1 MAVAPP
7 TTAAEAVALKAKGN
21 EHLKAG
27 RLAEASE
34 CYTQA
39 LTSCDP
45 ADAAALHC
53 NRALAEL
60 KLGKH
65 AQCVEDCDA
74 AIQKQPQYGKAFFRR
89 AQAREALDKLPEAFK
104 DIHELLRI
112 EPSNKEAQ
120 AYAVKL
126 KRAMEMKAQLGD
138 LSTPTLAVEKLLN
151 PKSSDEDKLQAVGKL
166 SRCAE
171 DKTRAPELLHAG
183 CVAPILALLPAPD
196 DVTDA
201 ASLQMPLV
209 GLCVEVLERMA
220 QSDDVSVLRA
230 IAATDAAGSSSGGKL
245 GATGAKI
252 VAIAK
257 AAATAKP
264 PAAVEGEAA
273 AEAEEDGPAIV
284 DITPAEGAAAAAATT
299 GEAASASD
307 DAAQSAKNLL
317 ITAGKCIS
325 LAASLAGCR
334 GAMGDQTAQG
344 ALLLAVLPFA
354 KEGADDKIKMSGLDA
369 VLRVADRDPE
379 ACRGVLPQLIAALA
393 WQLGDEESSRHR
405 VALAT
410 LHKLLMP
417 KPSEVDPKSED
428 EDHNK
433 GVYAACE
440 AALSK
445 TLRSSSAAWEEHVAA
460 VHGVT
465 AVLEVNKTV
474 GAWLLRQESIFWA
487 LAEVAEMED
496 DELTQSLAE
505 IYAHAANDVQHFREK
520 AGEEPIKHLRGML
533 KSTQPKIRARA
544 CVALAKVC
552 LLHHDH
558 RVAINPTGK
567 LLQATLGLLEAK
579 VAPSVHRWAVE
590 ALMYLTIMPDVKQHL
605 VDNKL
610 SFGSLTSL
618 ADSVSKEEGKS
629 TLHYS
634 LVSALRQMC
643 CPKEKT
649 DEQKRLEQEMDEK
662 QIEQMRQMANPGAQT
677 ATEKRDDPE
686 VMNALA
692 AQLAKDD
699 ATLVV
704 SELVAGAPEGA
715 RGVMDSAARVLLAM
729 SMCADVRG
737 KMVQQGGFK
746 ALLSLVLSEE
756 KPTRMSAAWA
766 LSRIAISI
774 NPALYPRRTG
784 SGPEG
789 MVKPMLQLVDEADNE
804 LQQFEACMGLCNLAT
819 VPELR
824 ARMVQCQGWRSLT
837 MALTCENP
845 MVQRAAIEAM
855 SNMVAEDEIVEK
867 FLSADSQDVKIFIGF
882 AGSDDEKAQIAAS
895 GALATLAEIPE
906 CSEAILKAKGG
917 IDAFVELAI
926 VATEPALLHRA
937 AVALKHFVCNCMD
950 LVVGEKDSDAPPPDH
965 ALPTLG
971 ALTVLSKS
979 PIAPVK
985 QAALTAIVELQKR
998 RPDVALPH
1006 PDLIQKVVDGMK
1018 EEAARREAERLA
1030 EEAEAEAEEAAR
1042 KEAGDLPAVAE
1053 GDEDA
1058 DVDEDLGEV
1067 V

>member
-1 MAVAPP
+1 MAVA
-7 TTAAEAVALKAKGN
+7 TAAEAVALKSQGN

-27 RLAEASE
+27 RHAEATD
-34 CYTQA
+34 CYTAA
-39 LTSCDP
+39 LTTCDP

-65 AQCVEDCDA
+65 TQCIEDCDA

-89 AQAREALDKLPEAFK
+89 AQAKEALDKLPEAFK
-104 DIHELLRI
+104 DIHELMRI
-112 EPSNKEAQ
+112 EPGNKEAQ
-120 AYAVKL
+120 AMAVKL
-126 KRAMEMKAQLGD
+126 KRGMEMKAQLGD

-151 PKSSDEDKLQAVGKL
+151 PKSSDQDRLQAVGKL

-171 DKTRAPELLHAG
+171 DKSRAPELLHAG
-183 CVAPILALLPAPD
+183 CVAPILALLPSAD
-196 DVTDA
+196 DVSDA

-220 QSDDVSVLRA
+220 QSDDVAVLRA
-230 IAATDAAGSSSGGKL
+230 IAATDAAGSSGGGKL
-245 GATGAKI
+245 GATGAKL

-273 AEAEEDGPAIV
+273 AAAAVEEDGAAIV
-284 DITPAEGAAAAAATT
+284 DITPAEGAPAAAA
-299 GEAASASD
+299 SSSD
-307 DAAQSAKNLL
+307 DAAQSAKNLF
-317 ITAGKCIS
+317 ITCGKCVS
-325 LAASLAGCR
+325 LVASLAGCR
-334 GAMGDQTAQG
+334 GAVGDQAKQG

-354 KEGADDKIKMSGLDA
+354 KEGPDDKLRMSGLDA
-369 VLRVADRDPE
+369 VLRVADRDAE
-379 ACRGVLPQLIAALA
+379 ACRGVLPQLVAALA

-410 LHKLLMP
+410 MHKLLMP
-417 KPSEVDPKSED
+417 RPSEHDPKSED

-445 TLRSSSAAWEEHVAA
+445 TLRNSASSWEEHVAA

-520 AGEEPIKHLRGML
+520 AGDEPIKHLRGML

-590 ALMYLTIMPDVKQHL
+590 SLMYLTIMPDVKRHL
-605 VDNKL
+605 VENKL

-662 QIEQMRQMANPGAQT
+662 QIEQMRQMANPGSQT
-677 ATEKRDDPE
+677 VTEKMDDPE

-692 AQLAKDD
+692 AQLAADD

-704 SELVAGAPEGA
+704 SELVAGAPDGA
-715 RGVMDSAARVLLAM
+715 KGVMDSAARVMLAM
-729 SMCADVRG
+729 STAPDVRG

-756 KPTRMSAAWA
+756 RSTRISAAWA
-766 LSRIAISI
+766 LARIAISI

-824 ARMVQCQGWRSLT
+824 ARMVQCHGWRSLQ
-837 MALTCENP
+837 MALTCDNP

-855 SNMVAEDEIVEK
+855 SNMVAEDEIVER
-867 FLSADSQDVKIFIGF
+867 FLDPDSQDVKIFIGF
-882 AGSDDEKAQIAAS
+882 CGSDDEKAQIAAS

-906 CSEAILKAKGG
+906 CATAILKAKGG

-937 AVALKHFVCNCMD
+937 AVCLKHLVSNCMD
-950 LVVGEKDSDAPPPDH
+950 LMVGAKGSEAPPPDH
-965 ALPTLG
+965 ALPALG

-979 PIAPVK
+979 SIAPVK

-1018 EEAARREAERLA
+1018 EEAARKEAERLA

-1042 KEAGDLPAVAE
+1042 REAGAELPGVEE